1 MAEVGAFRE
10 RVMAVRDM
18 SEGEGEEMLLD
29 WTLSGRGGRMPQ
41 GRERG
46 SEAKRH
52 VVDMLYEMKVK
63 VE

>member
-1 MAEVGAFRE
+1 MAALGLI
-10 RVMAVRDM
+10 
-18 SEGEGEEMLLD
+18 G
-29 WTLSGRGGRMPQ
+29 GRGGPVPQ

-63 VE
+63 VECSDIDVSWYGIGT